1 MQTPTLVSNSL
12 LPKINNN
19 YSINSKINSI
29 TKNLSK
35 LETKVNSEINTI
47 KSKYKTY
54 KFIAKSSQI
63 LSIVISSI
71 LFTQYLSNNILI
83 SENVNNIIIIS
94 ISSLQLLNTISYI
107 IIQPSQKSII
117 HKEIL
122 DGLTSLQ
129 QQIEISTLN
138 KKDNNIEN
146 LVTFE
151 TCLYKLKK
159 KLESP

>member
-1 MQTPTLVSNSL
+1 MQTPTLISNSL
-12 LPKINNN
+12 LPKNNNN
-19 YSINSKINSI
+19 YSINPTLNSI

-35 LETKVNSEINTI
+35 LESKVYSEINTI
-47 KSKYKTY
+47 KRKYKTY

-71 LFTQYLSNNILI
+71 LFTHYLSNNILL
-83 SENVNNIIIIS
+83 SENINNIIIIS

-117 HKEIL
+117 HEEIL
-122 DGLTSLQ
+122 DGLISLQ

-138 KKDNNIEN
+138 KKDHNLEN

-151 TCLYKLKK
+151 TCLYKLQK